1 MTDSLAEHIRF
12 LERRVDDLLALC
24 ERLREENR
32 ILRDS
37 QESLN
42 ADRASLLEKNEQAR
56 SKIEAMIS
64 RLKAMEN
71 H

>member
-1 MTDSLAEHIRF
+1 MTDSLNDRVRALEH
-12 LERRVDDLLALC
+12 RVDELLALC
-24 ERLREENR
+24 ERYREENR
-32 ILRDS
+32 ILRES

-64 RLKAMEN
+64 RLKGMEQN
-71 H
+71 

>member
-1 MTDSLAEHIRF
+1 MTDSLAEHIRL